1 MLIVQRTTIKV
12 ISRYGYSTGNRGS
25 YGNDDGYGGPNY
37 GGMGSGYGGGY
48 GGGKM
53 GSGGMGGGGMGA
65 SRGMPYNMRIPKQ
78 PGDWDCPKCGN
89 MNFARRTHCNGKS
102 TLNHKPETRLML

>member
-1 MLIVQRTTIKV
+1 MQRTTIKV
-12 ISRYGYSTGNRGS
+12 ISRYGYSTGNRD
-25 YGNDDGYGGPNY
+25 YGNDGGYGGSNY

-78 PGDWDCPKCGN
+78 PGD
-89 MNFARRTHCNGKS
+89 
-102 TLNHKPETRLML
+102 